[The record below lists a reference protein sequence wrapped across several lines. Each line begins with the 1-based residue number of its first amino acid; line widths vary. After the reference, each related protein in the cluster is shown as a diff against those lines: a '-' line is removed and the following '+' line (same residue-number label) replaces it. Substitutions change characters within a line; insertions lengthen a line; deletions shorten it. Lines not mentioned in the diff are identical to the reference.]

1 MRNKLSIRRKREG
14 EGGGEAPATAL
25 SLATLRGSAPRRAR
39 KRRVL
44 LPLRHLVNK
53 RSELSRSRRMLPRT
67 ISFSVRL
74 TPVARPQPTP
84 IYPVALQLMCSRVE
98 PCPSAPLTYPLQFQF
113 SFYRP
118 PILHHTPSRT
128 HQTRDLGFTSARENV
143 SLTLSFSFSLPSI
156 RSFLSSS
163 PSLSLRVS
171 FASPPLSVLRSAALF
186 VLEIRR
192 GLPDP
197 PFSCAVINYY
207 LLAIHPRTR
216 YPRRGYAG
224 GN

>member
-1 MRNKLSIRRKREG
+1 MRRKRKG
-14 EGGGEAPATAL
+14 EGGKRSTGRHVGF
-25 SLATLRGSAPRRAR
+25 SNFAR
-39 KRRVL
+39 KCSTTRAKTYRVL

-98 PCPSAPLTYPLQFQF
+98 PCPSASLTYPPQFQF

-118 PILHHTPSRT
+118 PSAVSPREPTELGISASPPRERTFLSLSLSLSRYL
-128 HQTRDLGFTSARENV
+128 RFPPF
-143 SLTLSFSFSLPSI
+143 SLPFSFSL
-156 RSFLSSS
+156 
-163 PSLSLRVS
+163 SLSLSLPLS

-197 PFSCAVINYY
+197 LFSCAVINYY

-216 YPRRGYAG
+216 YPRRGCVG